1 MGMGKTLSMLTLIMK
16 TIDNGKEWAE
26 QQETG
31 AKVDEMVKRSR
42 STLVIVPSAR
52 KLL

>member
-16 TIDNGKEWAE
+16 TLDNGKLWAE
-26 QQETG
+26 QQENG
-31 AKVDEMVKRSR
+31 DRVDETIKRSR

>member
-1 MGMGKTLSMLTLIMK
+1 MKTL
-16 TIDNGKEWAE
+16 DYGKDWAE
-26 QQETG
+26 QQENG
-31 AKVDEMVKRSR
+31 AKIDETIKRSR